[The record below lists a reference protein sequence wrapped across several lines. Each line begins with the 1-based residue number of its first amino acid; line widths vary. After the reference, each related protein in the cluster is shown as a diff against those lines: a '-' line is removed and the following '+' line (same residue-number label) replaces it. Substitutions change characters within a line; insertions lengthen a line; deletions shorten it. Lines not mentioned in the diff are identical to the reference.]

1 MATPLTSTD
10 IFRAFDNSGANLS
23 GRMKALVTDNRT
35 SVILNEALEETTLTK
50 FGTNFKDPIALK
62 ALLAVRNGE
71 LVLFTAKP
79 EYNLPECI
87 PFFRYT
93 FKGQAKV
100 AVNLT
105 NIVST
110 TGSEV
115 KGNISYMIEDLR
127 KLYAMLVA
135 AYLQLKI
142 PEPSDY
148 PIKAIEFGS
157 MMWAR
162 MFCKVL
168 NRTIGLST
176 NKERYEAYF
185 YFAVRF
191 FLITLIGAPETAVAN
206 ISKTVLRSGTKTPII
221 LMIEE
226 QVEKQKINMYLDFT
240 TFCDVLFNN
249 DISGIKG
256 MRMLSANPNEK
267 LNVSFYLR
275 RFVDSYNQGAIMS
288 LASVH
293 YFTWMVICCV
303 KKAYLVNIKMLAD
316 VFDGVE
322 GTKYLNALYGDAN

>member
-10 IFRAFDNSGANLS
+10 IFRAFDNSGANLG

-115 KGNISYMIEDLR
+115 EGNISYMVEDLR

-240 TFCDVLFNN
+240 TFCNVLFNN

-316 VFDGVE
+316 VFDGME